1 MTTRYSFTYDPAR
14 QGYNTTS
21 FWKTLS
27 GTPTTG
33 DYLFVDTDT
42 DYDIDAPYD
51 SVTIVEAVTMII
63 PILKPLFTQAVT
75 VTENVALTIV

>member
-1 MTTRYSFTYDPAR
+1 MTMRYSFTYDPAR

-51 SVTIVEAVTMII
+51 SVTITESITM
-63 PILKPLFTQAVT
+63 LNKMNSLFTQAVT